1 MASPVAAAPRDR
13 AWTLTNM
20 RLQNAPPSGYVTH
33 IAFDTSALVDI
44 RVNGSVARLPRPGF
58 PLFAGA
64 LRLNAFAAER
74 RVMENGSG
82 EPVIPKYAEKQAFVR
97 LNVLSLRGPSM
108 LDHVNGAIVETFRDK
123 YRVQSPAGFASF
135 GVGYEAEALAFLRQL
150 KPDLF
155 LTGDPLMLA
164 GAVIAKIPSVF
175 VPPFPNDMEFNDLQ
189 LHSGLRLI
197 FDGDRCIIGPEN
209 DERTNALGII
219 AAAGA
224 EVTHQDT
231 PHKPGPLHDFFLHA
245 HQLRTIFPAGKNDGF
260 DFGLATARGTAL
272 YARLRT
278 TLGAWGVEP
287 DFENYTSG
295 MPKREF
301 LAALRPTFFFDDA
314 PFNVNAALD
323 AGIPAGQVVA
333 HDETLRRFIEQHA
346 LQMSQLSDLG
356 IQLAV

>member
-1 MASPVAAAPRDR
+1 
-13 AWTLTNM
+13 M

-33 IAFDTSALVDI
+33 IAFDTSALVDV
-44 RVNGSVARLPRPGF
+44 RVNGSVERLPRPGF
-58 PLFAGA
+58 PLFAGV

-74 RVMENGSG
+74 TVVENGSD

-97 LNVLSLRGPSM
+97 LNVLSLRGHSM
-108 LDHVNGAIVETFRDK
+108 LDHVNDAIVKTFRDK

-135 GVGYEAEALAFLRQL
+135 GIGYEAEALAFLRQL

-155 LTGDPLMLA
+155 LTGDPLLLA
-164 GAVIAKIPSVF
+164 GAVIANIPSVF
-175 VPPFPNDMEFNDLQ
+175 VPPFPHDMGFDDLQ

-209 DERTNALGII
+209 DDRTNTLGIV

-224 EVTHQDT
+224 EVAHQDT
-231 PHKPGPLHDFFLHA
+231 PHKSGPLHDFFLHA
-245 HQLRTIFPAGKNDGF
+245 HRLRTIFPAGKNDGF
-260 DFGLATARGTAL
+260 DFGLGTARGTAL

-278 TLGAWGVEP
+278 TLRAWGVEP

-295 MPKREF
+295 MPKTEF

-314 PFNVNAALD
+314 LSNVSAALA

-333 HDETLRRFIEQHA
+333 HDETLHHFLAQHA
-346 LQMSQLSDLG
+346 LQISQLTDLG
-356 IQLAV
+356 LRLTA